1 MGWKI
6 RLPNGL
12 KNYLKIFFKFLC
24 LGTKATM
31 QNHGIVIDPILK
43 PGKKN

>member
-1 MGWKI
+1 
-6 RLPNGL
+6 
-12 KNYLKIFFKFLC
+12 LC

-43 PGKKN
+43 PG